1 MKTLKTLLVTGARGT
16 VGSYVTGLAEA
27 SGYRVI
33 ATDMSRAG
41 VRSPVRGEVRV
52 ADLRD
57 TAAIDDLVKGC
68 DAVIHTAA
76 QLDAGADSAELSRTN
91 TDAVANLYE
100 ASARAGAQR
109 FIQVSNAT
117 LYAPSTSGAPLDE
130 ESEIAP
136 RGPFGMSKRA
146 AETYLLGQ
154 RGHLPSVTVL
164 RAAPI
169 YGRRGR
175 HFAASLLAV
184 GPLVRLASPVVP
196 RFGGGPRGTMVHAED
211 VARAALHLLPLEE
224 AEGEV
229 YNVSDGDEMTLGA
242 RLGITFDAYGLTTV
256 SMGDAPEALY
266 RLLGKLFQKPGAHQG
281 ADAAAL
287 VAWKA
292 VVMRHGIKSALRP
305 RLDVEH
311 MTLLYEDLVVD
322 GSKLAA
328 TGFVPRHAS
337 FETGWRDVLRWYQA
351 EEWVPRYG

>member
-1 MKTLKTLLVTGARGT
+1 MKTLLVTGAKGT

-57 TAAIDDLVKGC
+57 PSALDALVKGC

-91 TDAVANLYE
+91 TDAVASLYE
-100 ASARAGAQR
+100 AATRAGAKR

-117 LYAPSTSGAPLDE
+117 LYASRGATSLDE

-146 AETYLLGQ
+146 AETFLLGQ
-154 RGHLPSVTVL
+154 HGDGPSVTVL

-196 RFGGGPRGTMVHAED
+196 RFGGGPMGTMVHAED
-211 VARAALHLLPLEE
+211 VARAALHLLPRED
-224 AEGEV
+224 AAGQV

-256 SMGDAPEALY
+256 SLGDAPEALY
-266 RLLGKLFQKPGAHQG
+266 RFLGKLFQQPGAHQG
-281 ADAAAL
+281 ADVAAL
-287 VAWKA
+287 AAWKA
-292 VVMRHGIKSALRP
+292 VVMRHGIKPALRP

-322 GSKLAA
+322 GAKLAA
-328 TGFVPRHAS
+328 TGFTPRHAS

>member
-1 MKTLKTLLVTGARGT
+1 MKTLLVTGAKGT

-27 SGYRVI
+27 SGFRVI
-33 ATDMSRAG
+33 ATDITRSG

-57 TAAIDDLVKGC
+57 PSALDALVKGC
-68 DAVIHTAA
+68 DAIIHTAA

-91 TDAVANLYE
+91 TDAVASLYE
-100 ASARAGAQR
+100 AATRAGVQR
-109 FIQVSNAT
+109 FVQVSNAT
-117 LYAPSTSGAPLDE
+117 LYASKPGAGALDE
-130 ESEIAP
+130 DSEIAP

-154 RGHLPSVTVL
+154 HGDGPAVTVL

-211 VARAALHLLPLEE
+211 VARAALHLLPR
-224 AEGEV
+224 ADAAGEV

-256 SMGDAPEALY
+256 SLGDAPEALY
-266 RLLGKLFQKPGAHQG
+266 RLLGKLFQQPGAHQG
-281 ADAAAL
+281 ADVAAL
-287 VAWKA
+287 AAWKA
-292 VVMRHGIKSALRP
+292 VVMRHGIKPALRP

-322 GSKLAA
+322 ASKLAA
-328 TGFVPRHAS
+328 TGFSPRHAS